1 MKLKVFLLCLISLF
15 LCSCADNGT
24 PASETLVLRIANME
38 EYIDEGRWEDE
49 IELSDGTVIT
59 SEAGIIEDFSH
70 WYEEKYGEKIRVEY
84 ATVGTNEELYNLMS
98 LGNTFDLVCP
108 SEYMIMKLLEEDRL
122 VPLSDAFL
130 NPADRDN
137 YYVRGVSPF
146 ISDTFGGLTMHGK
159 SIEDYTAGY
168 MWGSMGMIYNPA
180 RVSDE
185 DMSHWSVLCDPK
197 YYKQITMKD
206 SVRDSLFVS
215 LCILNEKRYLDP
227 AFISSPDYRE
237 RLALMQNDTSEE
249 TVKAAGD
256 ILSGMR
262 LNSYAIETDSARAD
276 MVSGKANISMQWS
289 GDAVY
294 ILDVA
299 DESGIELCYSVPEEC
314 TNLWFDGWVMMKNG
328 INEDARKQRAAEAFL
343 NFISRPDN
351 VIRNMNY
358 IGYTSVISGGED
370 SSVYDYLCCCYEAE
384 DDEEDTV
391 DYDLSYF
398 FPGKDKT
405 LTIPADQAHRQLFA
419 QYPTEDVINRSV
431 VMRFF
436 DEEARKRVAQMWIDI
451 RCFDL
456 KHISSRHLP

>member
-15 LCSCADNGT
+15 LCSCANNGT

-59 SEAGIIEDFSH
+59 SKAGLIEDFAH
-70 WYEEKYGEKIRVEY
+70 WYEEEYGEKIRVEY

-122 VPLSDAFL
+122 VPLSDTFL
-130 NPADRDN
+130 NPDNEDN

-146 ISDTFGGLTMHGK
+146 ISDTFGNLTMEGK
-159 SIEDYTAGY
+159 SIRDYTAGY
-168 MWGSMGMIYNPA
+168 MWGSMGMIYDPA
-180 RVSDE
+180 KVSAE

-197 YYKQITMKD
+197 YYRQITMKD

-215 LCILNEKRYLDP
+215 LCILNEKQYLSP

-256 ILSGMR
+256 ILSDMR

-276 MVSGKANISMQWS
+276 MVSRKAAISMQWS

-299 DESGIELCYSVPEEC
+299 DESDVELCYSVPEEC

-358 IGYTSVISGGED
+358 IGYTSVISGGDD
-370 SSVYDYLCCCYEAE
+370 SSVYDYLCYCYEAE

-391 DYDLSYF
+391 EYDLSYF
-398 FPGKDKT
+398 FPDKNES
-405 LTIPADQAHRQLFA
+405 LTIPADQAYRQLFA

-456 KHISSRHLP
+456 KHFIQNKP